1 MMLTGK
7 MFSTPK
13 NGLVQKHDA
22 ILLSSC
28 ISVLSH
34 IYINTIHIL
43 IYILYI
49 HNLLYINIVYT

>member
-13 NGLVQKHDA
+13 NGLAQKHDA

-34 IYINTIHIL
+34 IYTYKYYTYTNLHI
-43 IYILYI
+43 IY
-49 HNLLYINIVYT
+49 T

>member
-34 IYINTIHIL
+34 IYKYYTYTNLHI
-43 IYILYI
+43 IY
-49 HNLLYINIVYT
+49 T